1 MGYTAL
7 MQYPFRKHS
16 KKGHWLRWL
25 FTLCIPVMLFFVV
38 FGNGGLGEMY
48 TLHMEL
54 EFIQE
59 RIDDL
64 ERGNAQQRSII
75 NRVRNNP
82 DVARH
87 MASKKALVAP
97 EGSVIY
103 RFHPQKNDEKIPS
116 DDERMEYATD
126 RVSD

>member
-1 MGYTAL
+1 
-7 MQYPFRKHS
+7 MQYPFRKSS
-16 KKGHWLRWL
+16 KKAHWLRWL
-25 FTLCIPVMLFFVV
+25 FTLCIPVMFFFVV

-54 EFIQE
+54 DFIQE

-64 ERGNAQQRSII
+64 ESDNARKRSII
-75 NRVRNNP
+75 NRVRKNP
-82 DVARH
+82 SVAKH

-103 RFHPQKNDEKIPS
+103 RFHPKKNEKNKS
-116 DDERMEYATD
+116 EDDKEIRYAID
-126 RVSD
+126 AVND